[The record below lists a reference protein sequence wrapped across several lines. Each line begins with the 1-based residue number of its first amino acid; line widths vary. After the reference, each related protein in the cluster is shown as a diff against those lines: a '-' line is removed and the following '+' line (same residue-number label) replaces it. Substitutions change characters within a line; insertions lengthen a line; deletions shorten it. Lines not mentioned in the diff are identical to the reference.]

1 MSPQRKFALRNK
13 IVVIPMGEID
23 YSLVNKLS
31 SKLVSYF
38 SVGVDILQGMKIPQE
53 AFNQQRGQYYSTV
66 ILTKLELM
74 KSAPGE
80 KMLGLVDEDLYMPS
94 RNFVIGGA
102 DPVGKSAV
110 VSLFRLK
117 RENYEMLDEEKV
129 LFSRILKESIHQ
141 LGHLWGFKDCR
152 NPKCVMYL
160 TDNVIELDS
169 KRIKFCDNCLR
180 KVKVRLR

>member
-1 MSPQRKFALRNK
+1 MSPQRRFALRNK
-13 IVVIPMGEID
+13 IVVVPMGDID
-23 YSLVNKLS
+23 YSLVNKLAS
-31 SKLVSYF
+31 QLVSYF
-38 SVGVDILQGMKIPQE
+38 NVGVDVLQGAKIPQE

-80 KMLGLVDEDLYMPS
+80 KMLGLVDEDLYIPS
-94 RNFVIGGA
+94 RNFVLGEA

-129 LFSRILKESIHQ
+129 LFSRILKEAIHH

-160 TDNVIELDS
+160 TDNVIEVDS
-169 KRIKFCDNCLR
+169 KGAKFCDNCLR
-180 KVKVRLR
+180 KVRVRHK

>member
-1 MSPQRKFALRNK
+1 MGTQRRFALRNK
-13 IVVIPMGEID
+13 IVVVPMGEID
-23 YSLVNKLS
+23 YSLVNKLAS
-31 SKLVSYF
+31 QLVSYF
-38 SVGVDILQGMKIPQE
+38 NVGVDVLQGARVPLE

-80 KMLGLVDEDLYMPS
+80 KMLGLVDEDLYIPS
-94 RNFVIGGA
+94 RNFVIGEA
-102 DPVGKSAV
+102 DPAGKSGV

-129 LFSRILKESIHQ
+129 LFSRVLKESIHQ

-160 TDNVIELDS
+160 TEEVTEVDR
-169 KRIKFCDNCLR
+169 KGKKFCDNCLR
-180 KVKVRLR
+180 KVKVRHK

>member
-1 MSPQRKFALRNK
+1 MSPQRKFGTRNK
-13 IVVIPMGEID
+13 IVVIPMGDID
-23 YSLVNKLS
+23 YSLVNKLAS
-31 SKLVSYF
+31 QLVSYF
-38 SVGVDILQGMKIPQE
+38 SVGVDVLQGAKIPQE

-80 KMLGLVDEDLYMPS
+80 KMLGLVDEDMYTPS
-94 RNFVIGGA
+94 RNFVLGEA
-102 DPVGKSAV
+102 DFAGKSAV

-129 LFSRILKESIHQ
+129 LFSRILKETVHQ

-160 TDNVIELDS
+160 TDDVMEVDG
-169 KRIKFCDNCLR
+169 KGAKFCDNCLR
-180 KVKVRLR
+180 RVKVRHK